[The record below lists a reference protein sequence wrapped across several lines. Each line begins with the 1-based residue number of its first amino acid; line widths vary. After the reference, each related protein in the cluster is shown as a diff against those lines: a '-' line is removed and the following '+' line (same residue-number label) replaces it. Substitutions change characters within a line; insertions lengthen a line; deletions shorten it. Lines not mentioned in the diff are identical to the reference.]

1 MRKRREN
8 IMIKRKRRRKSI
20 QREVQVVHVKV
31 LGQEQDQKRKE
42 RRVGVNLGIV
52 QERVIVQIN
61 IKNIKVIYL

>member
-52 QERVIVQIN
+52 QEGVIVQIN